1 MDWTKNRAKR
11 AGWRDLAAEPFRIFF
26 PAAVV
31 VGLVGV
37 SLWPLYALKVAD
49 FYPGVSHAR
58 LMACGFFGGFIVGF
72 LGTALPRMLS
82 SFPLTAGEAAVSLG
96 LYLTMAAAYAR
107 SKIVLGDKLVLVWL
121 GFFALGGLA
130 RFWKRKDMPPPG
142 FVLVLLGLLCA
153 AAGAALAIADADADE
168 QRFAPLQ
175 HLLSYQGFVLFPIL
189 GVGAFILPRFFGLAS
204 AHDLAESRRPGAG
217 WLRKAG
223 AALAVAAAILASFF
237 IEVAGWHRLG
247 PALRFVAALAY
258 IAVEIPVFRTSPVKN
273 AFSGSLKVTFA
284 LLLAGFAGAVVYPG
298 YRVALL
304 HLTLVGGFAAVT
316 FTVATRVIFGHSGNL
331 ALMSKPNRWLW
342 VALGTMWF
350 AMITRISGDFLP
362 KIKISHYAYG
372 AVVWILGVLIWCW
385 HVLGKVAVKDAE
397 D

>member
-1 MDWTKNRAKR
+1 MKR
-11 AGWRDLAAEPFRIFF
+11 DGDLRWRDLAAEPFRIFF
-26 PAAVV
+26 PAAVA

-37 SLWPLYALKVAD
+37 ALWPLYALKVAD

-58 LMACGFFGGFIVGF
+58 LMAHGFFGGFIVGF

-82 SFPLTAGEAAVSLG
+82 SFPLTAGEAGVSLA
-96 LYLTMAAAYAR
+96 LYLTMAAAYAQF
-107 SKIVLGDKLVLVWL
+107 KIVPGDELFLVWL
-121 GFFALGGLA
+121 GFFALGGLV
-130 RFWKRKDMPPPG
+130 RFCRRKDAPPPG

-168 QRFAPLQ
+168 ARFAALQ

-189 GVGAFILPRFFGLAS
+189 GVGAFILPRFFGMS
-204 AHDLAESRRPGAG
+204 SSHDMPESRQLTAG

-223 AALAVAAAILASFF
+223 AALAVAAAILLSFF
-237 IEVAGWHRLG
+237 IEAAGWHRVG
-247 PALRFVAALAY
+247 PAVRFVAALVY
-258 IAVEIPVFRTSPVKN
+258 IVVEIPVFRAAAVKN
-273 AFSGSLKVTFA
+273 AFTGVLKVAFA
-284 LLLAGFAGAVVYPG
+284 LLLAGFAGAGIYPA

-316 FTVATRVIFGHSGNL
+316 FAVAARVIFGHSGNL

-342 VALGTMWF
+342 VALGAMWF
-350 AMITRISGDFLP
+350 GMITRISGDFLP
-362 KIKISHYAYG
+362 KIRFSHYAYG
-372 AVVWILGVLIWCW
+372 AVLWIIGVLIWAW
-385 HVLGKVAVKDAE
+385 KVLGNIAVKDVE

>member
-1 MDWTKNRAKR
+1 MDLTKGQAGRV
-11 AGWRDLAAEPFRIFF
+11 GWRDVAAEPFRIFF
-26 PAAVV
+26 PAAVG

-37 SLWPLYALKVAD
+37 GLWPLYALKVTD

-82 SFPLTAGEAAVSLG
+82 SFALTAGEAGLSLG
-96 LYLTMAAAYAR
+96 LYLTMAGAYAR
-107 SKIVLGDKLVLVWL
+107 SKIVLGDELFLVWL
-121 GFFALGGLA
+121 GFFALGGVV
-130 RFWKRKDMPPPG
+130 RFWNRNDTPPPG

-153 AAGAALAIADADADE
+153 AAGAVLAIADAEADE
-168 QRFAPLQ
+168 ARFAALQ

-189 GVGAFILPRFFGLAS
+189 GVGAFILPRFFGMPS
-204 AHDLAESRRPGAG
+204 SHDMPESRQPTAG

-223 AALAVAAAILASFF
+223 AALGVAAAILISFF
-237 IEVAGWHRLG
+237 IEAAGWHRVG
-247 PALRFVAALAY
+247 PAVRFAAALGY
-258 IAVEIPVFRTSPVKN
+258 IVVEIPVFRSAAVKN
-273 AFSGSLKVTFA
+273 AFSGALKVAFA
-284 LLLAGFAGAVVYPG
+284 LLLAGFAGAVVFPG

-304 HLTLVGGFAAVT
+304 HLTLVGGFAAVA
-316 FTVATRVIFGHSGNL
+316 FAVATRVIFGHSGNL

-362 KIKISHYAYG
+362 KTRFSHYAYG
-372 AVVWILGVLIWCW
+372 AVVWIIGVLIWAW
-385 HVLGKVAVKDAE
+385 KALGKVVVRDAE
-397 D
+397 E